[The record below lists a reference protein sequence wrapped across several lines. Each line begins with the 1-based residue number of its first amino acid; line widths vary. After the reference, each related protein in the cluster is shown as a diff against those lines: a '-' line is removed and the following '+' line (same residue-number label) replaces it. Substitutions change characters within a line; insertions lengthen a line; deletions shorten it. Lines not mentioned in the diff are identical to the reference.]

1 MYGLWGHVDGR
12 TRAMAEQ
19 VKGRTSQWQTTIAYL
34 ISSTDIVTR
43 EVRYVVLVNCVIE
56 IGEFTVVSPSIY
68 YLYSI

>member
-1 MYGLWGHVDGR
+1 
-12 TRAMAEQ
+12 MAEQ